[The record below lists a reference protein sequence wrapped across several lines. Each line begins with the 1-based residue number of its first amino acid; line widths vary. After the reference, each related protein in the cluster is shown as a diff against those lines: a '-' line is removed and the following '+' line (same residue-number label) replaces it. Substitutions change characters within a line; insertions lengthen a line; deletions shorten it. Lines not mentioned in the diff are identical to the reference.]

1 MFFPARKRA
10 AGPPSACSI
19 AHSRWPVSAFLQP
32 SPPASSTALSSSCP
46 ASREKPLYRPLP
58 NASQML
64 ICLLLSFR
72 SCFRKQG
79 APDDES
85 FCSADKAI
93 FRSNPDGLQGKAT
106 QYADK
111 KAAQTVCNAYEN
123 GFLYCCC
130 IKKQYS
136 PGRREK
142 IRALCRTGPKTR
154 REIKQ
159 KSHLNES
166 DGFLVGDERIELP
179 QVESESTALPLCKSP
194 IFCCVSR
201 H

>member
-1 MFFPARKRA
+1 MP
-10 AGPPSACSI
+10 
-19 AHSRWPVSAFLQP
+19 
-32 SPPASSTALSSSCP
+32 
-46 ASREKPLYRPLP
+46 
-58 NASQML
+58 
-64 ICLLLSFR
+64 
-72 SCFRKQG
+72 
-79 APDDES
+79 
-85 FCSADKAI
+85 ADKAI

-106 QYADK
+106 QYAGK

-142 IRALCRTGPKTR
+142 IRALCRTGPKTH

-194 IFCCVSR
+194 LFGFALSTEALLTRNIIQPPPPFVNHFFDFSVHVFSAFSTTAFSR
-201 H
+201 LFSFPALDTRPLWEYSYSIIYLPPLRENGRNEGCSI